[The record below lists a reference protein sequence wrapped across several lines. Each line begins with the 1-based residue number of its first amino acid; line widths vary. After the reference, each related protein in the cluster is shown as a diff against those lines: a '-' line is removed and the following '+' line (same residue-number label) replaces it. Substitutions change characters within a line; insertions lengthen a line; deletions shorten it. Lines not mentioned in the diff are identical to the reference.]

1 MRRTAERRKGQ
12 GAKGKG
18 QGRTQKRAR
27 GKGQRARQNA
37 DKKLFTSHF
46 SLFTFGASTVT
57 IIMVNDEII

>member
-1 MRRTAERRKGQ
+1 LYEKN
-12 GAKGKG
+12 
-18 QGRTQKRAR
+18 GRTQKRAR

-46 SLFTFGASTVT
+46 SLFTFGGATVT